1 MDRHKQ
7 EEGKPDYKPED
18 SGSAQGEP
26 NRVWQTVTDPT
37 TGEVTVTNPE
47 DDPWDS
53 DHLLELPNGARPVTP
68 GQDLLETYVAMVIEE
83 RCKDR
88 DFSDKEALDRC
99 MEDVRTSITCVL
111 GWIKASASAP
121 AGPERRKKPPAHD
134 GACCRVIP
142 VRDAGP
148 EVQPVPDGEPGH
160 QPGGASRIP
169 QLPGIPRNGRYHPTN
184 SRADGKH
191 NYCKTWSAVREIA
204 ARLNSEDPPEVGQ
217 PAGCWRHLG

>member
-1 MDRHKQ
+1 MPDRQLEDSAENSWLRDDEVEMDRHKQ

-53 DHLLELPNGARPVTP
+53 DHLLELPNGARPVNP

-111 GWIKASASAP
+111 GWIEASAP
-121 AGPERRKKPPAHD
+121 ADLSEERNHRLTMEQLQ
-134 GACCRVIP
+134 GIP
-142 VRDAGP
+142 VEMLDLKYNLYRMENQGINLEEHP
-148 EVQPVPDGEPGH
+148 EYRSYQAFHEMGVITPPTHEQMANIIIAKPGR
-160 QPGGASRIP
+160 P
-169 QLPGIPRNGRYHPTN
+169 
-184 SRADGKH
+184 
-191 NYCKTWSAVREIA
+191 
-204 ARLNSEDPPEVGQ
+204 SEK
-217 PAGCWRHLG
+217 